1 MMQPLY
7 ESGSSRP
14 RPPPTSPP
22 PPLRLSSCVKLR
34 VTFVWS
40 GGATFH
46 CKEGKAFPICICL
59 FILRHYTIYPTL
71 IEDFFDAIRL
81 LLPAPADLELAPST
95 YATFPTSKN
104 GKHSQDGLLHGMAK
118 IIGCDYMA
126 SFPIRTS
133 FEKMFLCQISS
144 VSSRRIRLLLKNFT
158 SDFVSHGGNSS
169 KKWSPNIWA
178 RQVHRASHSVI
189 IWWGVS
195 SSNKSSHN
203 LQETSP
209 GGGEIPWNTI
219 AFCLLKKACPVRNRA
234 TRPTLSL
241 ER

>member
-1 MMQPLY
+1 MQSVFFFRRRQIL
-7 ESGSSRP
+7 S
-14 RPPPTSPP
+14 
-22 PPLRLSSCVKLR
+22 LRLLHMQHSRQVKTANTVR
-34 VTFVWS
+34 MDYYMVWLKLL
-40 GGATFH
+40 GA
-46 CKEGKAFPICICL
+46 I
-59 FILRHYTIYPTL
+59 
-71 IEDFFDAIRL
+71 
-81 LLPAPADLELAPST
+81 
-95 YATFPTSKN
+95 
-104 GKHSQDGLLHGMAK
+104 
-118 IIGCDYMA
+118 MA

-158 SDFVSHGGNSS
+158 SDFVSHCGNSS

-178 RQVHRASHSVI
+178 RQVHTASHSVI

-219 AFCLLKKACPVRNRA
+219 AFCLLRKACPVRNRA